1 MTGMGP
7 IQILRLA
14 GLPMIGPD
22 SDLCAEIAGAMER
35 SAIALQ
41 DGDIVVVAQKVVSK
55 AEGRKRALSDYVPSP
70 AARDLA
76 STVNKDAR
84 LVEAVLSESRAVIRA
99 VPNVLIVEHRLGH
112 IMANAGIDQ
121 SNVETDGADGETIL
135 LLPEDPDASAGVLR
149 DRLRPHGVAHIGV
162 IVSDSFGRPWRI
174 GTTGVAIGIAGVP
187 AVIDRR
193 GEKDIFGRVMQVTE
207 VGFADAV
214 ASAACLA
221 MGEGAEAIPAA
232 IVRGLDWHAG
242 TCNASDGLRDPE
254 RDLFR

>member
-1 MTGMGP
+1 MSGMAP
-7 IQILRLA
+7 IQILKLP

-22 SDLCAEIAGAMER
+22 SDLDAEIAGAMAR

-41 DGDIVVVAQKVVSK
+41 DGDIVVVAQKIVSK
-55 AEGRKRALSDYVPSP
+55 AEGRKRVLNDYPPSP

-76 STVNKDAR
+76 GTVNKDPR

-121 SNVETDGADGETIL
+121 SNVEADGADGETIL
-135 LLPEDPDASAGVLR
+135 LLPEDPDASARALR
-149 DRLRPHGVAHIGV
+149 DRLRPPGVERIGV
-162 IVSDSFGRPWRI
+162 VISDSFGRPWRI
-174 GTTGVAIGIAGVP
+174 GTTGVAIGVAGVP
-187 AVIDRR
+187 AVVDRR
-193 GEKDIFGRVMQVTE
+193 GEKDMFGRVMQVTE